1 MSTKMKNKRTI
12 IKKAAVSILA
22 AAVLSILYAIIFSFS
37 NQDGETSGSLSH
49 FVSEKCVEMIN
60 AFSGG
65 QWTGAFMEEMA
76 AYFENPIRKLAHFGE
91 YACMG
96 ILVYTMLRPWLRRGR
111 RLYFITALW
120 VFVSAAA
127 DEIHQ
132 LFIPGR
138 CGCFADVCL
147 DTLGAVFGMFV
158 CVLLEKII
166 SRRRIK
172 RARK

>member
-1 MSTKMKNKRTI
+1 MKSKNTI
-12 IKKAAVSILA
+12 IIKTAVSILA
-22 AAVLSILYAIIFSFS
+22 AVLLVVLYVIIFSFS
-37 NQDGETSGSLSH
+37 NQDAETSGSISH

-65 QWTGAFMEEMA
+65 QWTEAFREEMA

-96 ILVYTMLRPWLRRGR
+96 ILVYTMLRQWLWRGR
-111 RLYFITALW
+111 RLYFITVFW
-120 VFVSAAA
+120 TFVSAAA

-147 DTLGAVFGMFV
+147 DTLGAVFGIFV
-158 CVLLEKII
+158 CVLLEKIAGGAGK
-166 SRRRIK
+166 RRIR
-172 RARK
+172 RAHK